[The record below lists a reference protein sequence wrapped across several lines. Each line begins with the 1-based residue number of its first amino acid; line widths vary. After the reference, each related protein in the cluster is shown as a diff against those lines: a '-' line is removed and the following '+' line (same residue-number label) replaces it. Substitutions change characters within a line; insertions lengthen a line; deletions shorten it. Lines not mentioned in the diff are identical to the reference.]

1 MKMYKGFEIT
11 PVYGLHAEDYFW
23 CGPDFDGGD
32 IDFET
37 PTQDPHGSGSLQQC
51 REAIDE
57 LLAEWAMDICVE
69 ACGIG
74 CPEYM
79 QFNSIGEQ

>member
-1 MKMYKGFEIT
+1 MIYKGFEIHPHHT
-11 PVYGLHAEDYFW
+11 DYFW

-32 IDFET
+32 IDWET

-69 ACGIG
+69 LCGIG

-79 QFNSIGEQ
+79 EFRGEQ